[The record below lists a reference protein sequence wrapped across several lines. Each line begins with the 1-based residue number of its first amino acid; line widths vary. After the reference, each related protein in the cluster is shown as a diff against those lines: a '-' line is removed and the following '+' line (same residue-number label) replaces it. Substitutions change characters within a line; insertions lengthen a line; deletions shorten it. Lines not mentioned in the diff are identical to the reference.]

1 MRFLIKY
8 PKRFA
13 IAIGAVVFN
22 LINIV
27 RAIMTGEV
35 TEEMLV
41 AFFLAL
47 FTLLGLYYNMP
58 TSPEGES
65 GTQLMLDM
73 KENANIEWE
82 WIEEP
87 EDSEVSNDDE

>member
-1 MRFLIKY
+1 MKYLIKY

-13 IAIGAVVFN
+13 IALGAVVFN

-41 AFFLAL
+41 AFLLAV

-73 KENANIEWE
+73 KENANAEWE
-82 WIEEP
+82 WAEEP
-87 EDSEVSNDDE
+87 EDAEVKDDDE